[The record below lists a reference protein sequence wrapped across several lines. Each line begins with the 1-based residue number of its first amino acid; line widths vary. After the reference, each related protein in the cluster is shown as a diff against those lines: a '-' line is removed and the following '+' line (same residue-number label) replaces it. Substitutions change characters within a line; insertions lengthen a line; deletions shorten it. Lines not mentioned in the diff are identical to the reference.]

1 MIRKQHDRSARAGY
15 FHEFAK
21 QTVMHSI
28 DAIHHF
34 AVDAQVRGLDM
45 AHARRSV
52 LHEVM
57 TDGVDGVVEHHGA
70 VPCAAAQRLECG
82 VMQRTHPREFLGK
95 RCRAL
100 IATRCLRSIGQQFF
114 ELIASDI
121 GDTHASRSDTSCGLW
136 RTMHYP
142 THQWPGRTC

>member
-1 MIRKQHDRSARAGY
+1 MIRNQHDRSARAGY

-34 AVDAQVRGLDM
+34 AVDAQVRGFDM

-57 TDGVDGVVEHHGA
+57 TDGVDGVMEDHGA
-70 VPCAAAQRLECG
+70 VPRTAAQRLNRG
-82 VMQRTHPREFLGK
+82 AMQRPHPREFLGK

-121 GDTHASRSDTSCGLW
+121 GDAHASCSNPSGALW

-142 THQWPGRTC
+142 THQRPGRAH